1 MNLTFL
7 IVVVAL
13 IAMFAFLVR
22 AIIGTEK
29 SDQIRNKMTG
39 SGTSQTGVTPAASGA
54 ERPGN

>member
-13 IAMFAFLVR
+13 IAMFVVLLR

-29 SDQIRNKMTG
+29 SDQLRSKITG
-39 SGTSQTGVTPAASGA
+39 SAPSQPIATPVAGG